1 MAVNGLTSNF
11 PALGHRLYRRLLLA
25 QLLFETGLTIFEVAL
40 FWTAARTV
48 GAHAFVGALFA
59 LIVLPASLMAVPS
72 GLVADRL
79 GPRALVAGGGAVA
92 TGAALVAAVLSAG
105 DRVGA
110 LAAVL
115 LAVTAGLSLGAWSVP
130 SQVIAGRS
138 VPAEILPGAIALSLL
153 PSGAGAIGGG
163 AVGGLLLG
171 TGGAPAG
178 FLAAAVVLAGAGVAA
193 VRLRTAPLERPVPG
207 PAETAPAPAP
217 AETAG
222 PATTVVAP
230 MRRILAAP
238 MLWGLVALA
247 ATMSLFLVGRVA
259 LFPALV
265 SDVLHGGP
273 DQLGMLVGVGGLG
286 ILAGALATE
295 PCGRLFGRGPTL
307 FGAVVVAAAGFAALG
322 FVRSPL
328 LSVALA
334 CLTAA
339 ATITWQ
345 VTSAATVQLSADPRD
360 RGRLLGVYDLFR
372 LALIPVG
379 SVGLGAL
386 ADAVGVTATC
396 LIAGGATVLGAA
408 ATAASNR
415 SLRRLRSMPS
425 PTP

>member
-40 FWTAARTV
+40 FWTAAQAV

-110 LAAVL
+110 VAAVL

-130 SQVIAGRS
+130 SQVIAGRA

-163 AVGGLLLG
+163 AAGGLLLG
-171 TGGAPAG
+171 AGGAPAG

-193 VRLRTAPLERPVPG
+193 VRLRTAPVERPVPG
-207 PAETAPAPAP
+207 PVETAPVPARP
-217 AETAG
+217 RRDG
-222 PATTVVAP
+222 PAAAAP
-230 MRRILAAP
+230 MRRILAVP

-322 FVRSPL
+322 FTRSPL

-360 RGRLLGVYDLFR
+360 RGKLLGVYDLFR